1 MQSRNNAAI
10 YLDDEPAGGEVLQT
24 AFLEA
29 ICQHRSLIGDMG
41 ATLRRLGTAIAQ
53 SNLDATEKSVL
64 VAGIDQHVHS
74 AKSIWPASIA
84 PSASPLSRRAPS
96 ATKRVPDRKAG
107 RSAHS
112 HFFHLK

>member
-53 SNLDATEKSVL
+53 SNLDASEKSLL
-64 VAGIDQHVHS
+64 VAGIDEHVHS
-74 AKSIWPASIA
+74 AKSIVASIDRA
-84 PSASPLSRRAPS
+84 LSI
-96 ATKRVPDRKAG
+96 ATVTPGTVR
-107 RSAHS
+107 H
-112 HFFHLK
+112 